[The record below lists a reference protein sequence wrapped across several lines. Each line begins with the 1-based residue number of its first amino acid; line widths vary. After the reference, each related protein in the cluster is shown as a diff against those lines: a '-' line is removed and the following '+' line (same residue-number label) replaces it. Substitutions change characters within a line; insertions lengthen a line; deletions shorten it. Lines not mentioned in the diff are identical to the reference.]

1 MDNFSYKM
9 PPLEAIKGFVAVGRR
24 MSITLAAQDLF
35 LTQSAV
41 SRQIQ
46 TLEEYLGV
54 PLFVRGYRAIAFT
67 EAGQQLFDLASP
79 WLSRLLEFAEE
90 TRSKGKARPI
100 TITANMAFTSLW
112 ILPKIGA
119 FQALHPQLNIRV
131 AADNRVLNLE
141 QEGVDLAVRY
151 CRAESAPANAIR
163 LFGEEVIPVAS
174 KSVAAR
180 AFSRPEALFD
190 EVFLELD
197 EKARPWLRWSDWL
210 TSIGSPHAAPRAYMR
225 FNQYDQVVQA
235 AIQGH
240 GVALGRLALVL
251 PMLEDGRLVAQPQAS
266 LGVSDYAYW
275 LVRADGATRA
285 EVDLLAQW
293 LVEEIQ
299 QTSDLLAAAGAAH
312 LLQKSKSGP
321 ALTKKRRS

>member
-1 MDNFSYKM
+1 MNNYSYKT
-9 PPLEAIKGFVAVGRR
+9 PPLEAIRGFVAVGRR

-54 PLFVRGYRAIAFT
+54 PLFVRGHRAIAFT
-67 EAGQQLFDLASP
+67 EAGQQLFELASP
-79 WLSRLLEFAEE
+79 WLSRLLDFAEE
-90 TRSKGKARPI
+90 IRRNGKARPV
-100 TITANMAFTSLW
+100 TITANIGFTSLW

-119 FQALHPQLNIRV
+119 FQALHPHVDLRV

-151 CRAESAPANAIR
+151 CRAENAPAHAIR

-174 KSVAAR
+174 KSMAAR
-180 AFSRPEALFD
+180 AFSRPQALFD

-197 EKARPWLRWSDWL
+197 ERARPWLRWSDWL
-210 TSIGSPHAAPRAYMR
+210 ISTGHPHATPRAYLR

-235 AIQGH
+235 ALEGH

-251 PMLEDGRLVAQPQAS
+251 PMLQDGRLVAHPQAS
-266 LGVSDYAYW
+266 LGLSDYAYW
-275 LVRADGATRA
+275 LVKADGALRV
-285 EVDLLAQW
+285 EVELFADW
-293 LVEEIQ
+293 LVEEVQ
-299 QTSDLLAAAGAAH
+299 RSSDLLAVAIGH
-312 LLQKSKSGP
+312 NTQSKH
-321 ALTKKRRS
+321 